1 MERPKLIMN
10 TNDYR
15 LKEQTSNNISSI
27 ASCIDD
33 LRSDFN
39 HNSEVNSKRIDNG
52 LGDVCTFLDALTSQ
66 VSVLN
71 VTMTDVADSLK
82 IISQNI
88 R

>member
-1 MERPKLIMN
+1 MN
-10 TNDYR
+10 GYEYK
-15 LKEQTSNNISSI
+15 LKEQTSNNISNI

-33 LRSDFN
+33 LRSDLN
-39 HNSEVNSKRIDNG
+39 HNSEVNCKKIDNT
-52 LGDVCTFLDALTSQ
+52 LTEISSSVDALASQ

>member
-1 MERPKLIMN
+1 MN

-52 LGDVCTFLDALTSQ
+52 LGDVCTFIEALTSQ
-66 VSVLN
+66 IVVLN
-71 VTMTDVADSLK
+71 KNMERIANSMEARNERE
-82 IISQNI
+82 S
-88 R
+88 

>member
-1 MERPKLIMN
+1 MN

-52 LGDVCTFLDALTSQ
+52 LGDVCTFIEALTSQ
-66 VSVLN
+66 IVVLN
-71 VTMTDVADSLK
+71 KTMERIANSMEGK
-82 IISQNI
+82 
-88 R
+88 